1 MQEKKEPALA
11 PFMVIVSVLIE
22 YPLPIAATSI
32 DEAKRIALSL
42 VDQGW
47 ASDYSHDNDATLDSA
62 EPAST
67 RMVRDYKFLDGETNE
82 HTF

>member
-1 MQEKKEPALA
+1 MTLKKQPALM
-11 PFMVIVSVLIE
+11 PFVVVVSVLVE

-42 VDQGW
+42 IDNGW
-47 ASDYSHDNDATLDSA
+47 ASDYSHDNEAMVDNA

-67 RMVRDYKFLDGETNE
+67 QMIRDYKFMDEKMDE

>member
-1 MQEKKEPALA
+1 MKGKKQPALA
-11 PFMVIVSVLIE
+11 PFMVVVSVLVE

-32 DEAKRIALSL
+32 DEAKRIALSF

-47 ASDYSHDNDATLDSA
+47 MSDYSHDNEATLDNA

-67 RMVRDYKFLDGETNE
+67 QMVRDYKFLDEKANE